1 LALPSLLAPLLL
13 LPRGT
18 GAKVFTL
25 GYITGSRRRPGDLE
39 YSRPG
44 LTISGAASLAVAEVN
59 AGRVLR
65 SLGHRLELRV
75 SETFGEEAESIRAAA
90 RLWRD
95 GVDAYIGPQETCV
108 HEGRMAAAFN
118 LPMVSYFCTHRETS
132 DKKRYPTFA
141 RTRPPDTQISK
152 SVVSLL
158 LHFNWTQVAFV
169 HQTSVDSE
177 FSAVAATLMV
187 AMEAS
192 GIGIRAVKTWAG
204 PFHLGYMDNPFHE
217 IIEETKE
224 NARVYVVLG
233 HYYEHIA
240 LLVAMDELELLDDGD
255 YFVVGVDSS
264 EPYDT
269 SAPAKYFAGPLLDH
283 PHPRAVSA
291 SRSYLAILPSS
302 SPVLSSPSPP
312 RPRPR
317 TMALPAIPRTGSRRR
332 LLPVARGISG
342 GSGRGGD
349 SNGGS
354 SADAQN
360 PIQEAADR
368 FTALVNAYMELPPFS
383 FRNPL
388 VALGVAVKIPPEAAY
403 LYDAVH
409 LYVRA
414 LETVLLSGGDP
425 RNGTAIIEA
434 MRGARYL
441 SAMGYM
447 VTLDS
452 NGDATGNYTVIGR
465 RLVASDLGGSME
477 YAMVPVGQFYAPP
490 TAVIE
495 STGAGTISDVPVKD
509 NLPELRMLLPMDWVG
524 GEPPLAEPTCGFAEE
539 KCITYTA
546 QIVASVAGGVALT
559 LAIIGLV
566 LYRNWRYEQALDS
579 LLWKVDFKDIQM
591 YEGEQSAGP
600 TSGTANGNVVNQ
612 SANTNRIT
620 RPLIRT
626 SQASLSSN
634 PDAEWRRGVAYT
646 PVGIYRGRPFAV
658 KKLQSYRQRPL
669 AVDRAMKKELKLM
682 RDLRHDNLVCFIG
695 ACTEPPNV
703 CILTEYCARGS
714 LRDILENE
722 DLKLDNMFVA
732 SLIGDIL
739 RGMIFLHDSPI
750 RSHGSL
756 RPSNCLVDSRWV
768 LKIADFGLH
777 AFKREAD
784 AQPLKHVFDYL
795 STTQDMYCLHGDSGS
810 KPGSGGSRRRK
821 RCDSSSQQVSDS
833 GATKEAMDEARTYIE
848 GLLYRAPELL
858 RAAVSSYCIH
868 PAAEEGLTWSQA
880 LAKALPL
887 DPVPLSATIASA
899 WNSRPDLWP
908 GTQRGDA
915 YSFGLL
921 VYELHARQGPFGIN
935 ALPGY
940 SHSDILKRIMG
951 GSKGGDENCFRP
963 PLDSLET
970 SFDFVRDCLKECWAE
985 CPDDRPDFR
994 SIRLKLRPIRKG
1006 MKPNIF
1012 DNMMAMM
1019 EKYANNLEQLVDE
1032 RTDQLIVEKRKT
1044 DALLYEMLPRCVAE
1058 QLKRG
1063 HRVEAES
1070 YDCVSIYF
1078 SDIVGFTAM
1087 SAESTPLQV
1096 VDFLND
1102 LYTCFDSIL
1111 ENYDVYKVETI
1122 GDAYMVVSG
1131 LPLRNGEQ
1139 HAAEIASMSLHLLAA
1154 VRKFRIRHRPSD
1166 PLQLRIGIHSGPVCA
1181 GVVGLKMPRYC
1192 LFGDTVNTAS
1202 RMESNGL
1209 PLKIHCSSEF
1219 RSILD
1224 RLGGYQLV
1232 SRGLVQMKGKG
1243 EVQTHWLLGEDG
1255 EVEGMTQE
1263 GVRKVRPPPQGA
1275 EVTDLTPK
1283 KEGREAF
1290 ASGQTSTEDSSTQT
1304 TADATTQK
1312 IPATPTATAVNPD
1325 LTDGGS
1331 SGKEGTGPDEIPAL
1345 DRTRMAVRSHR
1356 SLTPP
1361 LRGGDQPVRSSMR
1374 KHQAGGDCHC
1384 SEGDGFAVPVFPA
1397 HSSLRKHHHVF
1408 SGQGLRRGTAR
1419 GRRRSLESSPKKLR
1433 FASEV
1438 AGDGEVPSEERK
1450 QGEGTEDPVAA
1461 AVAPTVDGDTKGEA
1475 PAAPEKQRRV
1485 SKTKKRR
1492 RKPTEAGGGSTGDWR
1507 LLLSN
1512 TVPPWRRRGKSAE
1525 CLERE
1530 DPWAW
1535 DVVGRSGIGGLP
1547 ALYSHAAN
1555 KLGIPSSGFPG
1566 SERGVPKARSIA
1578 SMGGGSGRYAGV
1590 VPVLDHVPVI
1600 GDVVV
1605 AGDPIAHLAVDGG
1618 GYFRGADGKLSVAVL
1633 PVERLSV
1640 PIIQSGMYS
1649 STSCESNQS
1658 PDWSDCGA
1666 ASNNSAGEEFTSDG
1680 SGGKQVDALPCATEV
1695 HSPGPAC
1702 AGGTW
1707 PDGDEA
1713 SGEEDKLLRD
1723 DAARGRSP
1731 VRVMEEGRALVE
1743 WDVKFKGGKSDFGAG
1758 VEQRLDGYGAEVSGD
1773 EEEMV
1778 RPLLP
1783 SSGVGNARS

>member
-1 LALPSLLAPLLL
+1 MRSPTHIPAPLLLPPLLLALPSLLAPLLL

-18 GAKVFTL
+18 AAKVFTL

-39 YSRPG
+39 YPRPG

-59 AGRVLR
+59 GEILR
-65 SLGHRLELRV
+65 SMGHRLELRV
-75 SETFGEEAESIRAAA
+75 AETYGEEAESIRAAA

-158 LHFNWTQVAFV
+158 LYFNWTQVAFV

-177 FSAVAATLMV
+177 FSAVAATLLV
-187 AMEAS
+187 ALEAS
-192 GIGIRAVKTWAG
+192 GVGVRAVKTWPG
-204 PFHLGYMDNPFHE
+204 PFHLGYMNNPFHK
-217 IIEETKE
+217 IIEDTKE
-224 NARVYVVLG
+224 NARVYVILG
-233 HYYEHIA
+233 HYYEHIG
-240 LLVAMDELELLDDGD
+240 LLVAMDEMELLDNGD

-269 SAPAKYFAGPLLDH
+269 SAPAKYFGGPLLDH
-283 PHPRAVSA
+283 PHPRAISA
-291 SRSYLAILPSS
+291 SRSYLSILPSP
-302 SPVLSSPSPP
+302 SPVLSSSAPP
-312 RPRPR
+312 RARPR
-317 TMALPAIPRTGSRRR
+317 AMALPRPSTPGSRRR
-332 LLPVARGISG
+332 LLPVARGGSAWG
-342 GSGRGGD
+342 SRKNNSVGSAALAPGSG
-349 SNGGS
+349 
-354 SADAQN
+354 DAVN
-360 PIQEAADR
+360 SIQEAADR
-368 FTALVNAYMELPPFS
+368 FTTLVNTYMELPPFS

-388 VALGVAVKIPPEAAY
+388 VSLGVAVKIPPEAAY

-409 LYVRA
+409 LYARA
-414 LETVLLSGGDP
+414 LESVLLSGGDS

-441 SAMGYM
+441 SAMGYI
-447 VTLDS
+447 VSLDG
-452 NGDATGNYTVIGR
+452 NGDAGGNYTVVGR
-465 RLVASDLGGSME
+465 RLVPSDIGATME
-477 YAMVPVGQFYAPP
+477 YAMIPVGQFYAPVNLGSEKFEADTHP
-490 TAVIE
+490 
-495 STGAGTISDVPVKD
+495 GSDVQAKFT
-509 NLPELRMLLPMDWVG
+509 LPELRMLLSVDWVG
-524 GEPPLAEPTCGFAEE
+524 GEPPLAEPTCGFAGE

-546 QIVASVAGGVALT
+546 EIVASVAGGVALT

-600 TSGTANGNVVNQ
+600 TSGTANGN
-612 SANTNRIT
+612 
-620 RPLIRT
+620 PLIRT

-669 AVDRAMKKELKLM
+669 AVDRAMKKELKMM

-732 SLIGDIL
+732 SLVGDIL

-756 RPSNCLVDSRWV
+756 KPSNCLVDSRWV

-784 AQPLKHVFDYL
+784 AQPLKHVY
-795 STTQDMYCLHGDSGS
+795 
-810 KPGSGGSRRRK
+810 
-821 RCDSSSQQVSDS
+821 
-833 GATKEAMDEARTYIE
+833 
-848 GLLYRAPELL
+848 GLVYRAPELL
-858 RAAVSSYCIH
+858 RAAISS
-868 PAAEEGLTWSQA
+868 
-880 LAKALPL
+880 
-887 DPVPLSATIASA
+887 
-899 WNSRPDLWP
+899 LWP

-915 YSFGLL
+915 YSFGLI

-935 ALPGY
+935 ALPGFQQ
-940 SHSDILKRIMG
+940 SDILKRVMG
-951 GSKGGDENCFRP
+951 GSKGEHDSPLRP
-963 PLDSLET
+963 PLDTLET

-985 CPDDRPDFR
+985 CPEDRPDFR

-1154 VRKFRIRHRPSD
+1154 VTKFRIRHRPND

-1219 RSILD
+1219 RTLLD

-1232 SRGLVQMKGKG
+1232 SRGLVHMKGKG
-1243 EVQTHWLLGEDG
+1243 DVQTHWLLGEDSD
-1255 EVEGMTQE
+1255 VEGLSQD
-1263 GVRKVRPPPQGA
+1263 GVRRVRPPPQGA
-1275 EVTDLTPK
+1275 EGSEPMPVEDARGAATIAEKAEGPQRQEDAAALTI
-1283 KEGREAF
+1283 
-1290 ASGQTSTEDSSTQT
+1290 
-1304 TADATTQK
+1304 ADARR
-1312 IPATPTATAVNPD
+1312 IPAPTTGETLGDAD
-1325 LTDGGS
+1325 LTDAGNP
-1331 SGKEGTGPDEIPAL
+1331 GKEGMVPEDAL
-1345 DRTRMAVRSHR
+1345 DMDRSRLNIRNHR

-1361 LRGGDQPVRSSMR
+1361 LRGEQPPSVPVRSSMR
-1374 KHQAGGDCHC
+1374 KQQAGTGEWHGVEADN
-1384 SEGDGFAVPVFPA
+1384 FAVPAFPS
-1397 HSSLRKHHHVF
+1397 HSSLRKHHHALA
-1408 SGQGLRRGTAR
+1408 GPGLRRGSSR
-1419 GRRRSLESSPKKLR
+1419 SRRRSLESSPKKLR

-1438 AGDGEVPSEERK
+1438 VGDGVAVDKVTAGGDGGRK
-1450 QGEGTEDPVAA
+1450 DGEGTEAPEAVAA
-1461 AVAPTVDGDTKGEA
+1461 SPGRAERESKATTS
-1475 PAAPEKQRRV
+1475 PAGSEKQRRV
-1485 SKTKKRR
+1485 SKAKKRR
-1492 RKPTEAGGGSTGDWR
+1492 KKLGDGEGGTKGGGSTGDWR
-1507 LLLSN
+1507 MILSN

-1535 DVVGRSGIGGLP
+1535 DLVGRSGVGGLP
-1547 ALYSHAAN
+1547 RLYSHTAN
-1555 KLGIPSSGFPG
+1555 KLGLPPSSFPCN
-1566 SERGVPKARSIA
+1566 ERGVPKARSIA
-1578 SMGGGSGRYAGV
+1578 SMGGGSVHYDGV
-1590 VPVLDHVPVI
+1590 QEMGNGVRMDPHS
-1600 GDVVV
+1600 
-1605 AGDPIAHLAVDGG
+1605 PIAVDAR
-1618 GYFRGADGKLSVAVL
+1618 GYLCGVDGKLSVAVHA
-1633 PVERLSV
+1633 VDRLSV
-1640 PIIQSGMYS
+1640 PMIQSGMYS

-1658 PDWSDCGA
+1658 QEWSDCGV
-1666 ASNNSAGEEFTSDG
+1666 ASNNSAGEDATSDG
-1680 SGGKQVDALPCATEV
+1680 SGRR
-1695 HSPGPAC
+1695 AC
-1702 AGGTW
+1702 SGMGG
-1707 PDGDEA
+1707 EA
-1713 SGEEDKLLRD
+1713 SGGRKDRREEGVGSHGDGGRLPGDFGDGVGGAWLDGEGGSGEEEKLLCGGE
-1723 DAARGRSP
+1723 GRRVTGMCHSP
-1731 VRVMEEGRALVE
+1731 VHGMEEGRGADWEGLFRPGGGGAALRV
-1743 WDVKFKGGKSDFGAG
+1743 
-1758 VEQRLDGYGAEVSGD
+1758 DGCEYGEEVSGD
-1773 EEEMV
+1773 EEELV

-1783 SSGVGNARS
+1783 SLGGENARI